1 MRFVLLLIPAKLPR
15 MHLQDTLGQLF
26 MVGILQ
32 PRLDN
37 QTRALLQELRP
48 GGIIL
53 FRRNYTTPEAL
64 TNLCAEFHSLFA
76 DSRPLIAID
85 HEGGRVHR
93 LQPPFTHFPAMV
105 KVGLTNSV
113 DLAYRVGL
121 AMGQELRSVGID
133 LDFAPVLDVLTNPA
147 NTVIG
152 DRAFSTDPYQVA
164 LFGRAQA
171 RGLRDAG
178 IIPCGKHFPGHGGTL
193 LDSHEDLPQDER
205 SQEELRQGNLYPFQQ
220 AINEGLEMVM
230 TAHVL
235 YPALDPDLPATVS
248 PKILNGLL
256 RQQLGFSGVIITDD
270 LEMGAV
276 VRHSTINEAAIN
288 ALTAGADMLLVC
300 HKLKLA
306 IAARDACL
314 KALETGRV
322 SRERIEEAAQRIAT
336 LKTIHQQRQVPVTEQ
351 IDTQRHARL
360 VEEIQRTVA

>member
-1 MRFVLLLIPAKLPR
+1 
-15 MHLQDTLGQLF
+15 MHLQDTLGSLF
-26 MVGILQ
+26 IVGIPQ
-32 PRLDN
+32 PVLDDETHE
-37 QTRALLQELRP
+37 QLQELRP
-48 GGIIL
+48 GGIVL

-64 TNLCAEFHSLFA
+64 SNLCAELHSLFS

-93 LQPPFTHFPAMV
+93 LNPPFTHFPAMV
-105 KVGLTNSV
+105 NVGLTSSV
-113 DLAYRVGL
+113 NLAYQVGF

-164 LFGRAQA
+164 LLGRAQA
-171 RGLRDAG
+171 RGLRNAG

-193 LDSHEDLPQDER
+193 LDSHEYLPRDER
-205 SQEELRQGNLYPFQQ
+205 SLEEIKTIDLYPFQQ
-220 AINEGLEMVM
+220 AIAEGLEMIM

-235 YPALDPDLPATVS
+235 YPALDPDFPATLS
-248 PKILNGLL
+248 PKILHGLL
-256 RQQLGFSGVIITDD
+256 RQRLGFEGVIITDD

-276 VRHSTINEAAIN
+276 VRHSTIDQAVLN

-300 HKLKLA
+300 HKIDLA

-314 KALETGRV
+314 QAVDSGTLTQAG
-322 SRERIEEAAQRIAT
+322 IAEAAQRIAA
-336 LKTIHQQRQVPVTEQ
+336 LKTAHQQRQAPAVEQ
-351 IDTQRHARL
+351 IGGQAHAQL
-360 VEEIQRTVA
+360 VEEITRFPA

>member
-1 MRFVLLLIPAKLPR
+1 MRW
-15 MHLQDTLGQLF
+15 QDTLGSLF
-26 MVGILQ
+26 MVGI
-32 PRLDN
+32 PRPGLDTE
-37 QTRALLQELRP
+37 TRQRLHELRP

-64 TNLCAEFHSLFA
+64 TNLCTELHSLFA
-76 DSRPLIAID
+76 DARPLIAID

-93 LQPPFTHFPAMV
+93 LQPPFTHFPAML
-105 KVGLTNSV
+105 KVGQTNSV
-113 DLAYRVGL
+113 QLAYQVGF

-193 LDSHEDLPQDER
+193 LDSHEDLPRDER
-205 SQEELRQGNLYPFQQ
+205 SQEELRQVNLYPFQQ

-235 YPALDPDLPATVS
+235 YPALDPDFPGTAS
-248 PKILNGLL
+248 AKILNGLL
-256 RQQLGFSGVIITDD
+256 RQQLGFNGIIITDD

-276 VRHSTINEAAIN
+276 VRHSTIDQAVLN
-288 ALTAGADMLLVC
+288 ALTAGADMLLIC
-300 HKLKLA
+300 HKIDLA
-306 IAARDACL
+306 IAARDACIRAVESGTL
-314 KALETGRV
+314 TRSRV
-322 SRERIEEAAQRIAT
+322 EEAAERIAA
-336 LKTIHQQRQVPVTEQ
+336 LKAAHQQRQIPAVEQ
-351 IDTQRHARL
+351 IGAQAHAQL
-360 VEEIQRTVA
+360 VEEITRLLA

>member
-1 MRFVLLLIPAKLPR
+1 MIPAKLPR
-15 MHLQDTLGQLF
+15 MHLQDTLGSLF
-26 MVGILQ
+26 MVGI
-32 PRLDN
+32 PRPIVDDE
-37 QTRALLQELRP
+37 TRQQLHELRP

-64 TNLCAEFHSLFA
+64 TNLCAELHSLFS

-93 LQPPFTHFPAMV
+93 LQPPFTHFPAMRN
-105 KVGLTNSV
+105 VGLTTSV
-113 DLAYRVGL
+113 NLAYQVGF

-152 DRAFSTDPYQVA
+152 DRAFSTDPHQVA
-164 LFGRAQA
+164 LLGRAQA

-193 LDSHEDLPQDER
+193 LDSHEDLPRDER
-205 SQEELRQGNLYPFQQ
+205 SREELQCVNLYPFQQ
-220 AINEGLEMVM
+220 AINQGLEMVM

-235 YPALDPDLPATVS
+235 YPALDPDFPGTAS
-248 PKILNGLL
+248 AKILTGLL
-256 RQQLGFSGVIITDD
+256 RQQLGFNGVIITDD

-276 VRHSTINEAAIN
+276 VRHSTIDQAVLS

-300 HKLKLA
+300 HKIDLA

-314 KALETGRV
+314 RAVESGTLLRSRV
-322 SRERIEEAAQRIAT
+322 EEAAQRIAA
-336 LKTIHQQRQVPVTEQ
+336 LKATYQKRQVPTVGTIGAQ
-351 IDTQRHARL
+351 THTQL
-360 VEEIQRTVA
+360 VEEILQFRV